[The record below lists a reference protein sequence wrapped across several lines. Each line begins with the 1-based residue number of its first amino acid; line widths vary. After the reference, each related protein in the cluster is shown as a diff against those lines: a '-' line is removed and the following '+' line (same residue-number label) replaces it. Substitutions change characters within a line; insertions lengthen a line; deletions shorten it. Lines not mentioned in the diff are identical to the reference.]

1 MRHATNIPFLGEG
14 WCGGWGEARGDRSCR
29 GTSQQISWYWKIT
42 FFSAEEGRQFF
53 IMGGTWI
60 SPPLCLRT
68 TRQHKL
74 PTFLIAK
81 VRRNSSWE
89 ERICVISECFGGVQF
104 PATGC
109 GCPKRG
115 AKAQTSAAEPMGS
128 GPIGNQQICCLC
140 TRKKHEEEF
149 KDLAF
154 YELHFFRICWIC
166 NQDSSLCVSVRW
178 PWRNLKQCLCQVL
191 MTWHSHHWWVPI
203 LSPCGGGMEC
213 SQHGSF

>member
-1 MRHATNIPFLGEG
+1 MA
-14 WCGGWGEARGDRSCR
+14 
-29 GTSQQISWYWKIT
+29 
-42 FFSAEEGRQFF
+42 
-53 IMGGTWI
+53 
-60 SPPLCLRT
+60 
-68 TRQHKL
+68 
-74 PTFLIAK
+74 
-81 VRRNSSWE
+81 
-89 ERICVISECFGGVQF
+89 GVQF

-128 GPIGNQQICCLC
+128 GPIGSQQICCLC

-203 LSPCGGGMEC
+203 LSPCGGRTEEWMDMDEWMNGWLDEFMGRHEWMNGWMDYE
-213 SQHGSF
+213 HGSFIKKTFGMLFFFFLCFLRCWCISFGSLAGATWIASPASCMPRWMQFNWDTKKLRNR